1 MSIGAAASGFGMNSL
16 NSLKGLVGLTGARA
30 GGPVAAKGMAK
41 ADKAQKAQGK
51 PSATEIGR
59 DGALTRG
66 QGFSQRDA
74 FEPARQAQQT
84 QKTGQPKTGDSQALS
99 QQNVQQQSVQQEQQ
113 AEADKRTQ
121 QSSES
126 RQVRQFQDAIFNLTM
141 ALSQATQYDE
151 EDLRKKLREFQ
162 EWLKEMDA
170 IFKATPA
177 T

>member
-1 MSIGAAASGFGMNSL
+1 MNGIGAAVGGFGMKGMNG
-16 NSLKGLVGLTGARA
+16 LKGLMGLSAKE
-30 GGPVAAKGMAK
+30 PAKGAK
-41 ADKAQKAQGK
+41 AQPAQAKSPA
-51 PSATEIGR
+51 EIGR

-99 QQNVQQQSVQQEQQ
+99 QQNVQQQSVQQGQQ
-113 AEADKRTQ
+113 AEADKRAQ

-141 ALSQATQYDE
+141 ALNQATQYDE